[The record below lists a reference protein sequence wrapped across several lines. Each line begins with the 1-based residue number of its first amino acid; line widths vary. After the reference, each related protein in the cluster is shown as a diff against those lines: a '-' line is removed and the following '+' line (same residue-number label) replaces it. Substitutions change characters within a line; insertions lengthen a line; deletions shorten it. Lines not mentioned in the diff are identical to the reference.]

1 MKNTCPTP
9 PEYLDEVAALLADAM
24 LRLRSTQLTPAQT
37 GLTGLLVKEKRS
49 SFCKQHGE

>member
-1 MKNTCPTP
+1 MKNQCPTP

-37 GLTGLLVKEKRS
+37 GLTGLLGKEERS
-49 SFCKQHGE
+49 SFCKPNGE